1 MVTVAEEEDALRKST
16 TVFLLTRMEME
27 QISTI
32 LKGLVLPA
40 ILCGFV
46 LCNL

>member
-1 MVTVAEEEDALRKST
+1 
-16 TVFLLTRMEME
+16 ME

-46 LCNL
+46 LCNLLCALFHLFYRFGLMVYLGLHTK